1 MILVLATIS
10 LAIRRTG
17 PASLGFHRVPR
28 PGQMIITVFMLAL
41 AWTVIQFS
49 LTLPILN
56 HLTGQRQNLNQFA
69 GLQGNLAM
77 LLIFLALTWTLA
89 AVGEETV
96 YRGYIPTRIGEVFG
110 QQRAGIVLGVA
121 VSSAL
126 FALAHTEQGMIGVI
140 VTFLDALFFSALRW
154 RFRTLWAAVLAHG
167 FNNTI
172 GLVTFFFVG
181 PIYGLVVTV
190 DIATEGCART
200 PATRTGRLRGRA
212 PNSGRCPPPNRSAL
226 WAWASSSCGSCSRPS
241 ASGRRRVRQCSSQDE
256 RRQ

>member
-1 MILVLATIS
+1 LPRSTAHALSMGNTSQPTPGSLNAEAMIENRPDGPTQRTSRSRTIWTILAVIEVLLAATAVILDLLIPTIVILVLTTIS

-28 PGQMIITVFMLAL
+28 PGQMIISVFMLAI

-69 GLQGNLAM
+69 GLQGNLGM

-96 YRGYIPTRIGEVFG
+96 YRGYIPTRTGEVFG

-126 FALAHTEQGMIGVI
+126 FALAHTEQGVIGVI

-172 GLVTFFFVG
+172 GLVTFFFAG
-181 PIYGLVVTV
+181 PIYGL
-190 DIATEGCART
+190 
-200 PATRTGRLRGRA
+200 
-212 PNSGRCPPPNRSAL
+212 
-226 WAWASSSCGSCSRPS
+226 W
-241 ASGRRRVRQCSSQDE
+241 
-256 RRQ
+256 